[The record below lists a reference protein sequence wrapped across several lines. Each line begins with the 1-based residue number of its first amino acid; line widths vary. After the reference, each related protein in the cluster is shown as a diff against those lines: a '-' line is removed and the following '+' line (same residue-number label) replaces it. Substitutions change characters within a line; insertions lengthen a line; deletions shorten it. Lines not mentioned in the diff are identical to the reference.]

1 MITLFHIY
9 LIIGFLLWNLGMFK
23 DGEIRGWGFLKGL
36 GCMFFTT
43 FFWGPIVLGY
53 LILKR

>member
-36 GCMFFTT
+36 GFMFFTT